1 MVAPFLVDPRT
12 ADTSP
17 FESHASAT
25 LRTPTLRIVDHDM
38 IPDSRFSTL
47 ERLATPPTS
56 ELTAELDGA
65 AAWLDLTASEIILAA
80 LGRTI
85 ARTIGDGVVGVD
97 VTGERHWLL
106 QPLPLVCATADK
118 ADATD
123 MLGMVRRALAAGVDH
138 PAQAPSE
145 IFVNNAGEVSDA
157 PLDEIPPGLGYAL
170 ELRVYRMDGEMHL
183 DWWYDTSRFDAYTV
197 EELMEQF
204 RLSLF
209 EMTSDASPL
218 G

>member
-1 MVAPFLVDPRT
+1 
-12 ADTSP
+12 
-17 FESHASAT
+17 
-25 LRTPTLRIVDHDM
+25 LRIDDHDVVD
-38 IPDSRFSTL
+38 DSRFSTL

-85 ARTIGDGVVGVD
+85 ARTIGEGVVGVD
-97 VTGERHWLL
+97 VTVERRWLL
-106 QPLPLVCATADK
+106 HPLPLVCATAEQ

-123 MLGMVRRALAAGVDH
+123 MLGMVHRALAAGADH
-138 PAQAPSE
+138 PAQVASE

-157 PLDEIPPGLGYAL
+157 PLDQIPPGLGYAL
-170 ELRVYRMDGEMHL
+170 ELRMYRMDGEMHL
-183 DWWYDTSRFDAYTV
+183 DWWYDTTRFDAYTV
-197 EELMEQF
+197 EELMDQF

-209 EMTSDASPL
+209 EMTSDASSL
-218 G
+218 H

>member
-1 MVAPFLVDPRT
+1 MPP
-12 ADTSP
+12 
-17 FESHASAT
+17 
-25 LRTPTLRIVDHDM
+25 LRIVDHDVVEA
-38 IPDSRFSTL
+38 SRFSKL

-85 ARTIGDGVVGVD
+85 ARTIGDGVVAVD

-106 QPLPLVCATADK
+106 QPLPLLCATAGQV
-118 ADATD
+118 DATE
-123 MLGMVRRALAAGVDH
+123 MLGMVHRALAAGGDH
-138 PAQAPSE
+138 STHAASE
-145 IFVNNAGEVSDA
+145 IFVNNAGDVSDA
-157 PLDEIPPGLGYAL
+157 PVDGIPPGLGYAL
-170 ELRVYRMDGEMHL
+170 ELRVYRMDGEIHL
-183 DWWYDTSRFDAYTV
+183 DWWYDTGRFDAYTV

-209 EMTSDASPL
+209 EMTSDASPPD
-218 G
+218 

>member
-1 MVAPFLVDPRT
+1 
-12 ADTSP
+12 
-17 FESHASAT
+17 
-25 LRTPTLRIVDHDM
+25 LRTPTLRIVDHDV
-38 IPDSRFSTL
+38 IDDSRFSTL
-47 ERLATPPTS
+47 ESLATPPTS

-106 QPLPLVCATADK
+106 QPLPLVCATAEQ

-123 MLGMVRRALAAGVDH
+123 MLGMVHRALAAGVDH

-157 PLDEIPPGLGYAL
+157 PLDEIPPGLGYAM
-170 ELRVYRMDGEMHL
+170 ELRVYRMNGDMHL

-218 G
+218 D

>member
-1 MVAPFLVDPRT
+1 
-12 ADTSP
+12 
-17 FESHASAT
+17 
-25 LRTPTLRIVDHDM
+25 LRTPTLRIVDHDV
-38 IPDSRFSTL
+38 IDDSRFSTL
-47 ERLATPPTS
+47 ESLATPPTS

-106 QPLPLVCATADK
+106 QPLPLVCATAEQ

-123 MLGMVRRALAAGVDH
+123 MLGMVHRALAAGVVH

-157 PLDEIPPGLGYAL
+157 PLDEIPPGLGYAM
-170 ELRVYRMDGEMHL
+170 ELRVYRMNGDMHL

-218 G
+218 D